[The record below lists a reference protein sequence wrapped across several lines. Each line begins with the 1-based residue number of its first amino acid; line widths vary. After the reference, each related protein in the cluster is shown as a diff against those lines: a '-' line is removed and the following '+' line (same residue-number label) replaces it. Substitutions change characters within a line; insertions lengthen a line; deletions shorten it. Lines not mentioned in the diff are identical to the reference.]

1 MHHVRFT
8 SSKVFGTTMM
18 LLSMNTYLALLWGM
32 FVLLSTESMSAS
44 IPVTSR
50 INTTPEPNMTTKQ
63 LSSIS
68 AHVVHKETETQP
80 ATRQPTHKP
89 AEASATAN
97 TVSPL
102 TPTIETE
109 EATVTESSND
119 ITADLVAMNTA
130 AETTNSSRP
139 RLLDISTAVSTAA
152 GEPSL
157 STTISETAKPT
168 EGQLHQ
174 QSPTTPT
181 DMNSSSAGTSA
192 VSLSTET
199 VSLPQPTS
207 TKPEV
212 TFEVSSATSP
222 ASTQTPVFIKNL
234 SRSSAITTTTMTE
247 NPSSEAA
254 PVFDSTSMPFTVSE
268 TTTSTELSSTSQPM
282 SVMRTHI
289 STSANPASEA
299 APVSDSTSIPLTVSE
314 TTTSTELS
322 SMSQPVSV
330 TRTHVATSDVTD
342 TSSTSESPTFLFSND
357 SATSTAT
364 AASTSPRRDPHA
376 PTTSLIST
384 NKSTLAT
391 TTAPCEASKSPLEV
405 QPCSSRGVV
414 KHCLITIAAL
424 AGLATVFM
432 VSTIVLC
439 TKLSAR
445 KYKVKKPSQSTEMI
459 CISALLPERNHTYT
473 RQRNPVPNGVLVIH
487 HGGDSDEDG
496 GDNLTLSSFLP
507 ENDRYV

>member
-1 MHHVRFT
+1 
-8 SSKVFGTTMM
+8 MM
-18 LLSMNTYLALLWGM
+18 LLSMNTYLALLWGI
-32 FVLLSTESMSAS
+32 FVLLSTESMSVS
-44 IPVTSR
+44 IPVTGR
-50 INTTPEPNMTTKQ
+50 INTTTEPNKTTKQ
-63 LSSIS
+63 LPSIS

-80 ATRQPTHKP
+80 ATQQPTHKP

-97 TVSPL
+97 TVSPP

-109 EATVTESSND
+109 EATVAESSND
-119 ITADLVAMNTA
+119 ITAGLVSMNTA

-181 DMNSSSAGTSA
+181 DMNSFSAATSA
-192 VSLSTET
+192 AFLSTET

-222 ASTQTPVFIKNL
+222 ASTQTSVFIKNL
-234 SRSSAITTTTMTE
+234 SRSSAFTTTTMTE
-247 NPSSEAA
+247 NPTSEAA
-254 PVFDSTSMPFTVSE
+254 PVSDPTSMPFTVSE

-289 STSANPASEA
+289 STSANNASEA
-299 APVSDSTSIPLTVSE
+299 APVSDPTSKPFTVSK
-314 TTTSTELS
+314 TSTELS

-330 TRTHVATSDVTD
+330 TRTHAATSDVTD
-342 TSSTSESPTFLFSND
+342 TVGSSSTSEPPTILFSNN
-357 SATSTAT
+357 SATST
-364 AASTSPRRDPHA
+364 AASTSPIGIFSPHE
-376 PTTSLIST
+376 PTTSQISM
-384 NKSTLAT
+384 NKSTPAT
-391 TTAPCEASKSPLEV
+391 TTAPCEASESLPSSTV
-405 QPCSSRGVV
+405 HPCSSRGVV

-432 VSTIVLC
+432 VTTIVLC

-459 CISALLPERNHTYT
+459 CISALLPERTQTYT